1 MAVKEEK
8 VPLEKVRNI
17 GFVAHIDAGKTTTT
31 ERVLFYTGTTYKVGD
46 VDEGTTVTDWM
57 PQEKERGITITSA
70 SVSCF
75 WKGYKINIIDT
86 PGHVDFTVEV
96 ERALRV
102 LDGCVIIFD
111 AVNGVE
117 PQSETVW
124 RQANRYSVPRICYVN
139 KMDRIG
145 ADFFATLEDIKKKLD
160 ITPIPLQ
167 IPNGAEDAF
176 QGPIDLIKMKAVYFS
191 EEDEG
196 RTYKYEEI
204 PDDLKPL
211 AEEWREKMLEA
222 IAELD
227 DEFMEKYV
235 EEPESITEQDI
246 DAAVRR
252 ITVDFRG
259 VAVFCGSSLKNK
271 GVQPMIDGIVKYLPS
286 PLDRPEVKG
295 YHPDTGEEV
304 RVPHDENA
312 PLVALVFKIMNDP
325 YAGQLSYIRIYSGK
339 VKPGLTVYNPRL
351 RKTERIGRVIRM
363 FSNRRDDIEEAGAG
377 DVIAVTGLRESITG
391 DTICLKEHPVMLEGI
406 HIPEPVIYASI
417 EPLTKQDQ
425 EKLFTSLHKLE
436 IEDPSF
442 KVKYNH
448 ETQETIIWGMGE
460 LHLEIIKDR
469 LEREYSVKTRMGKP
483 QVAYKETIKGVAD
496 AEGKYIRQ
504 SGGRGQYGH
513 VIIRVEPLERGK
525 GFEFVNQIKGGVIP
539 SEFIP
544 SVEKGVKDA
553 MEEGVLAGYPIVDLR
568 VVLYDGSFHEVDSS
582 DIAFRIAASIALKDA
597 VKKAGLTLLEP
608 IMRVEVY
615 TPEEF
620 LGTVIGDLNS
630 RRARILD
637 VSPKGSFRA
646 IQAYVPLAEMF
657 GYATSLRSMT
667 QGRGYYVMEF
677 YGYEEVPQNI
687 INQIVEERKSHE
699 PSSSSTSA
707 N

>member
-8 VPLEKVRNI
+8 IPLERVRNI

-31 ERVLFYTGTTYKVGD
+31 ERVLFYTGTTYKIGD

-75 WKGYKINIIDT
+75 WKQHKINIIDT
-86 PGHVDFTVEV
+86 PGHIDFTVEV
-96 ERALRV
+96 ERSLRV
-102 LDGCVIIFD
+102 LDGCIIIFD

-124 RQANRYSVPRICYVN
+124 RQANKYSVPRICYIN

-145 ADFFATLEDIKKKLD
+145 ADFFATLEDIRKKLD

-167 IPNGAEDAF
+167 IPNGAEENF
-176 QGPIDLIKMKAVYFS
+176 KGPIDLIKMKAVYFS
-191 EEDEG
+191 EQDEG
-196 RTYKYEEI
+196 RTYFYDEI
-204 PDDLKPL
+204 PSELKDLAL
-211 AEEWREKMLEA
+211 EWREKMLET

-227 DEFMEKYV
+227 DEFMAKYV
-235 EEPESITEQDI
+235 ENPDSITEEDI
-246 DAAVRR
+246 HNAVRR
-252 ITVDFRG
+252 ITIAFKG
-259 VAVFCGSSLKNK
+259 VPVFCGSSLKNK
-271 GVQPMIDGIVKYLPS
+271 GVQPMIDGIILYLPS
-286 PLDRPEVKG
+286 PLDRGSVKG
-295 YHPDTGEEV
+295 KHPDSGQEIIL
-304 RVPHDENA
+304 PPDENG
-312 PLVALVFKIMNDP
+312 PLCGLLFKIMNDP

-339 VKPGLTVYNPRL
+339 LKPGTVIYNPRL
-351 RKTERIGRVIRM
+351 RKTERIGRVLRM
-363 FSNRRDDIEEAGAG
+363 FANRRDDIDEAGAG
-377 DVIAVTGLRESITG
+377 DVIAVTGLKDSITG
-391 DTICLKEHPVMLEGI
+391 DTICLKENPILLEGI
-406 HIPEPVIYASI
+406 DIPEPVIYASI

-425 EKLFTSLHKLE
+425 EKLFISLHKLE

-442 KVKYNH
+442 RVKYNH
-448 ETQETIIWGMGE
+448 ETQETIMWGMGE

-469 LEREYSVKTRMGKP
+469 LEREYGVKTRMGKP
-483 QVAYKETIKGVAD
+483 QVAYKETIVGVAD

-539 SEFIP
+539 AEFIP
-544 SVEKGVKDA
+544 AVEKGIRDA

-568 VVLYDGSFHEVDSS
+568 VILYDGSFHEVDSS
-582 DIAFRIAASIALKDA
+582 DIAFRIAGSIALKEA
-597 VKKAGLTLLEP
+597 VKKAGLILLEP
-608 IMRVEVY
+608 IMRVEAY

-620 LGTVIGDLNS
+620 LGAVIGDLNS
-630 RRARILD
+630 RRGRIVD
-637 VSPKGSFRA
+637 IAIKGSFRA
-646 IQAYVPLAEMF
+646 IQAYVPLGEMF
-657 GYATSLRSMT
+657 GYATTLRSLT

-677 YGYEEVPQNI
+677 YGYDEVPTSIMNS
-687 INQIVEERKSHE
+687 IVEQRR
-699 PSSSSTSA
+699 SSSK